1 MSLSSQPEESEN
13 ENCASAGGMVYL
25 TYESIFVYFLKLLYG
40 LKYNVKI
47 ISSKNSDVKMMVTD
61 LQAA

>member
-1 MSLSSQPEESEN
+1 MSLKKVAKQQVIESR
-13 ENCASAGGMVYL
+13 L
-25 TYESIFVYFLKLLYG
+25 TLLNYRISESIFGHFLELLYG

>member
-25 TYESIFVYFLKLLYG
+25 KDKLISVYFF
-40 LKYNVKI
+40 VF
-47 ISSKNSDVKMMVTD
+47 
-61 LQAA
+61 QA